1 MLLATLEGDA
11 AVIRIWVLVIA
22 MVAVLLVSPAG
33 MQSKAST
40 IRVGV
45 QAGHWKIDELPDEL
59 ARLHDQTVTWAAG
72 ISEVD
77 VNLDIAERVVAQLQ
91 AHGITADLLP
101 ATVPA
106 GYSPD
111 LFIALH
117 ADGSTDTTMH
127 GFKAARSRWRAP
139 ADAARDDRLVET
151 LYDVYGRMTGLP
163 EDQNISRGMTG
174 YYAFNSQRHTHAIP
188 ATTPGVILEMGFL
201 TNPGDRAFMT
211 TQQNLIAEAITTALI
226 TFLNEDN
233 PTGAKQETAP
243 LPSNA
248 TVQGSLVVA
257 TYAVNVREGPGTRYE
272 RIMVLYQYEGYLILD
287 SADGW
292 YKIWL
297 PAIGVSGWVRSAF
310 VAVTG

>member
-1 MLLATLEGDA
+1 MQARILSSMDRDMLLATLEGDG
-11 AVIRIWVLVIA
+11 AVIRIWVLVLV
-22 MVAVLLVSPAG
+22 MVAALLVPPAG

-59 ARLHDQTVTWAAG
+59 ARLRNQTGTWAAG

-127 GFKAARSRWRAP
+127 GFK
-139 ADAARDDRLVET
+139 
-151 LYDVYGRMTGLP
+151 
-163 EDQNISRGMTG
+163 
-174 YYAFNSQRHTHAIP
+174 
-188 ATTPGVILEMGFL
+188 
-201 TNPGDRAFMT
+201 
-211 TQQNLIAEAITTALI
+211 
-226 TFLNEDN
+226 
-233 PTGAKQETAP
+233 
-243 LPSNA
+243 
-248 TVQGSLVVA
+248 
-257 TYAVNVREGPGTRYE
+257 
-272 RIMVLYQYEGYLILD
+272 
-287 SADGW
+287 
-292 YKIWL
+292 
-297 PAIGVSGWVRSAF
+297 
-310 VAVTG
+310 